1 VAQTGDAVIM
11 AAGLL
16 VRALITAAVG
26 ASFLVSPAVGQW
38 MVGLDVGADRFWGG
52 SEEIAPEHRSFRPY
66 RPTTFGATLERS
78 FGSGGVGLRLLYAGA
93 SLALEGS
100 DAVVAAKGV
109 FKVYSASPE
118 VSYRIASVGSSSQV
132 LLRVGP
138 LFEVWSIVDEK
149 SRTRIGIQGAAS
161 LGIPLGGRFAGTLSA
176 GAALIPSPFED
187 GELQGFD
194 LRALWRRRFA
204 AGLQYRL

>member
-1 VAQTGDAVIM
+1 VRDRFILHTSTAVLVAMSTWAP
-11 AAGLL
+11 AAL
-16 VRALITAAVG
+16 
-26 ASFLVSPAVGQW
+26 GQW
-38 MVGLDVGADRFWGG
+38 TLGVELGAERFWGG
-52 SEEIAPEHRSFRPY
+52 SLEDAPEQRSFRPY
-66 RPTTFGATLERS
+66 RPTTFGGSLERRS
-78 FGSGGVGLRLLYAGA
+78 GRGGVGLRLLYTEA

-118 VSYRIASVGSSSQV
+118 LSYRIASVASSNQI

-138 LFEVWSIVDEK
+138 LFEVWSVVDET

-161 LGIPLGGRFAGTLSA
+161 LGIPLGGRFAGTISA

-187 GELQGFD
+187 GELPGYQ

-204 AGLQYRL
+204 AGLHYRL

>member
-1 VAQTGDAVIM
+1 M

-16 VRALITAAVG
+16 VRASIAAAVG
-26 ASFLVSPAVGQW
+26 VCFLVSPAVGQW
-38 MVGLDVGADRFWGG
+38 MVGIEVGADRFWGG
-52 SEEIAPEHRSFRPY
+52 SEELAPEHRSFRPY
-66 RPTTFGATLERS
+66 RPTTFGAAVERS
-78 FGSGGVGLRLLYAGA
+78 FGSGGVGLRLLYSEA

-118 VSYRIASVGSSSQV
+118 ASYRIASVGSSTQV

-138 LFEVWSIVDEK
+138 LFEIWTVVDEK
-149 SRTRIGIQGAAS
+149 SRTRIGVQGAAS
-161 LGIPLGGRFAGTLSA
+161 LGIPLGARFAGTLSA
-176 GAALIPSPFED
+176 GAALIPSPFD
-187 GELQGFD
+187 AGELPGYE
-194 LRALWRRRFA
+194 LRTLWRRRFA

>member
-1 VAQTGDAVIM
+1 MV
-11 AAGLL
+11 AGLIL
-16 VRALITAAVG
+16 RASTAVFLAM
-26 ASFLVSPAVGQW
+26 AFLVSAAFGQW
-38 MVGLDVGADRFWGG
+38 TVGVELGADRFWGG
-52 SEEIAPEHRSFRPY
+52 SVEVAPEHRSFRPY
-66 RPTTFGATLERS
+66 RPTTFGAGLERS
-78 FGSGGVGLRLLYAGA
+78 SGRGGVGLRLLYTEA

-118 VSYRIASVGSSSQV
+118 VSYRIAAVGSSNQV

-149 SRTRIGIQGAAS
+149 SRTRIGLQAAAS

-187 GELQGFD
+187 GELPGYD
-194 LRALWRRRFA
+194 LHALWRRRFGV
-204 AGLQYRL
+204 GLHYRL

>member
-1 VAQTGDAVIM
+1 MIM
-11 AAGLL
+11 GAGLVL
-16 VRALITAAVG
+16 RAATAVLLAMSFG
-26 ASFLVSPAVGQW
+26 APAAMGQW
-38 MVGLDVGADRFWGG
+38 TVGVELGADRFWGG
-52 SEEIAPEHRSFRPY
+52 SVENAPERRSFRPY
-66 RPTTFGATLERS
+66 RPTTFGGALERR
-78 FGSGGVGLRLLYAGA
+78 SGKAGVALRLLYTEA
-93 SLALEGS
+93 SLALEGN

-118 VSYRIASVGSSSQV
+118 VSYRIASVGSSNHV

-138 LFEVWSIVDEK
+138 LLEVWSVIDEK
-149 SRTRIGIQGAAS
+149 TRTRVGVQGAAS
-161 LGIPLGGRFAGTLSA
+161 LGIPLGGRFAGVFSA

-187 GELQGFD
+187 GELLPGYD

>member
-1 VAQTGDAVIM
+1 MRPRLVLRTSTAVFVAMSAWVP
-11 AAGLL
+11 AA
-16 VRALITAAVG
+16 
-26 ASFLVSPAVGQW
+26 FGQW
-38 MVGLDVGADRFWGG
+38 TVGVELGADRFWGG
-52 SEEIAPEHRSFRPY
+52 SVENAPERRSFRPY
-66 RPTTFGATLERS
+66 RPTTFGGALERTS
-78 FGSGGVGLRLLYAGA
+78 GRGGVGIRLLYTRA

-118 VSYRIASVGSSSQV
+118 VSYRIAWVGSNNQV

-138 LFEVWSIVDEK
+138 LFEVWSIIDEK
-149 SRTRIGIQGAAS
+149 SRTRVGVQGAAS
-161 LGIPLGGRFAGTLSA
+161 LGIPLGASFAGVLSA

-187 GELQGFD
+187 GELLPGYD

-204 AGLQYRL
+204 VGLQYRL